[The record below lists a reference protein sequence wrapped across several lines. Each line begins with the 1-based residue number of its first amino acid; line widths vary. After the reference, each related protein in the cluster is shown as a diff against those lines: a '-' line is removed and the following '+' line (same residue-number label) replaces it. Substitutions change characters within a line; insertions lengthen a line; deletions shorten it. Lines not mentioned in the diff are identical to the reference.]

1 MTHRDVHYL
10 HVSYSTTVR
19 MRFPRGSRC
28 GETLLVLLY
37 AA

>member
-10 HVSYSTTVR
+10 HVRYSTTVR
-19 MRFPRGSRC
+19 VCVRM
-28 GETLLVLLY
+28 TVLLLLY